1 MSKVKSP
8 KQKKEISLQR
18 DRRNVYGESK
28 SASRKGIRRGKQRS
42 HMEQRRAVNEE
53 LRSLRVGSTEADG
66 DVAEARLKDRAVVL
80 KRASFKKRPD
90 APLGEVVQKKL
101 KERAEKAKPRRKR

>member
-1 MSKVKSP
+1 
-8 KQKKEISLQR
+8 
-18 DRRNVYGESK
+18 
-28 SASRKGIRRGKQRS
+28 
-42 HMEQRRAVNEE
+42 MEQRRAVNEE